1 MTEGN
6 PEKLFKTVVGG
17 AIAAGAA
24 AGVAGGPIGEAIG
37 KEVVGIF
44 KGDELLADVSSPE
57 AGKGERVTV
66 VTPEGKEYTLTRPIE
81 GTNSGE

>member
-24 AGVAGGPIGEAIG
+24 AGAAGGPIGEAIG

-44 KGDELLADVSSPE
+44 KGDELLADVSSPPVN
-57 AGKGERVTV
+57 AGEQITVT
-66 VTPEGKEYTLTRPIE
+66 TPEGEVHTFTRPNE
-81 GTNSGE
+81 STRPGE